1 MSSAMAKLTPEQ
13 LTHFWTFGFLR
24 LRQLLSPKE
33 MTSITSEADEL
44 MAVHP
49 GHQSGPSHQS
59 VAPFVEL
66 SPKLAWL
73 PEDDRIYLPMEQ
85 LLGPGFVWGCSEGV
99 AGSFNESHDHSWHC
113 DRAGQIDLQY
123 TRTKIMI
130 YLQSM
135 RKETGCLR
143 VLPGSH
149 HADFHRS
156 LRPLQ
161 KRHAK
166 PGRHAFGVAGSEL
179 YCHAIEV
186 APGDV
191 VVFDHYLYHAV
202 YGKQA
207 VRRYVA
213 LKFAEQPTTEEHYD
227 ALREHN
233 QDASKLHETYRHSDR
248 PRVRG
253 MVEKLLEW
261 EAALG

>member
-1 MSSAMAKLTPEQ
+1 MSSAPMLTPEQ
-13 LTHFWTFGFLR
+13 LSHFQTFGFLC
-24 LRQLLSPKE
+24 LRQLLTPHE
-33 MTSITSEADEL
+33 MTSITSEMEAL

-49 GHQSGPSHQS
+49 GRQSGPSHQS

-66 SPKLAWL
+66 SADLAWL
-73 PEDDRIYLPMEQ
+73 PEDDRIFLPMEQ
-85 LLGPGFVWGCSEGV
+85 LLDTGFVWGCSEGV
-99 AGSFNESHDHSWHC
+99 AGSFNESNDHSWHC

-123 TRTKIMI
+123 TRIKIMI

-135 RKETGCLR
+135 RRETGCLR
-143 VLPGSH
+143 VIPGSH

-156 LRPLQ
+156 LLPLQ
-161 KRHAK
+161 GQHVK
-166 PGRHAFGVAGSEL
+166 PGADGFGVAGSDL
-179 YCHAIEV
+179 ACHALEV
-186 APGDV
+186 DPGDV
-191 VVFDHYLYHAV
+191 VVFNHYLYHAV

-213 LKFAEQPTTEEHYD
+213 LKFAEQPTTQEHYE

-233 QDASKLHETYRHSDR
+233 QDASRLHDSFRHSER

-261 EAALG
+261 EKELG